1 MFLATEANKLNSL
14 DGMEEMDSA
23 ERAVE
28 VTARL
33 RAYETLKSI
42 LGVLLSQEKLSTPQI
57 ESADYVVQWYNY
69 NMPRIKKII
78 PTDESV
84 ETPVS
89 VTKKNTSA
97 AVIAATGQTIRVYD
111 LDTHGKDFQ
120 DLAKQM
126 AEQHVG
132 SSIKLSQP
140 NTRKRV
146 P

>member
-57 ESADYVVQWYNY
+57 ESADYVV
-69 NMPRIKKII
+69 
-78 PTDESV
+78 
-84 ETPVS
+84 
-89 VTKKNTSA
+89 
-97 AVIAATGQTIRVYD
+97 
-111 LDTHGKDFQ
+111 
-120 DLAKQM
+120 
-126 AEQHVG
+126 
-132 SSIKLSQP
+132 
-140 NTRKRV
+140 
-146 P
+146 

>member
-1 MFLATEANKLNSL
+1 
-14 DGMEEMDSA
+14 
-23 ERAVE
+23 
-28 VTARL
+28 
-33 RAYETLKSI
+33 
-42 LGVLLSQEKLSTPQI
+42 
-57 ESADYVVQWYNY
+57 
-69 NMPRIKKII
+69 MPRIKKII

-132 SSIKLSQP
+132 SSIKLS
-140 NTRKRV
+140 
-146 P
+146 